1 MDIYID
7 ELNLESF
14 LNQKENSLYE
24 DTLKLLK
31 RQLGLKFNFS
41 KDRLKANENLLPLI
55 QLLTSGVGNTEIT
68 FKNNFPN
75 RPLKSNSTN
84 DFNSNQLSSIY
95 WINDTDC
102 NKLIESGSII
112 LGELGEEIN
121 LINKLFFHQD
131 DYLFEKKWR
140 INGEGFRNWDDIKDF
155 SLPLTDI
162 IIVDNYILS
171 NKEIFNTNL
180 LSYLSVLMN
189 NSQAKVNI
197 VVYAHPE
204 QIDDDET
211 EILKQIKTCI
221 KNATGKKGTATI
233 IKTRKEHDR
242 TILTNYNRIYSGDSF
257 NFWDGAGRKI
267 TKGKEITYSSNAREE
282 NHQLFKDL
290 LKDLQGIIDKNPEN
304 IEGDKISSYL
314 NF

>member
-14 LNQKENSLYE
+14 INQKDNSLYA

-41 KDRLKANENLLPLI
+41 KDRLKTNHKLAPLI
-55 QLLTSGVGNTEIT
+55 QLLTSGMGNTEIT
-68 FKNNFPN
+68 FNNNFPN

-84 DFNSNQLSSIY
+84 DFNSNQLSSIF
-95 WINDTDC
+95 WINDSDC

-112 LGELGEEIN
+112 LGELGEELN

-197 VVYAHPE
+197 VVFAHPE

-211 EILKQIKTCI
+211 EILKQIKSCV

-304 IEGDKISSYL
+304 IEGDKISNYL

>member
-14 LNQKENSLYE
+14 INQKDNSLYA

-31 RQLGLKFNFS
+31 RQLGLKFNFP
-41 KDRLKANENLLPLI
+41 KDRLKTNHKLAPLV
-55 QLLTSGVGNTEIT
+55 QLLTSGMGNTEIT
-68 FKNNFPN
+68 FNNNFPN

-84 DFNSNQLSSIY
+84 NFNSNQLSSIF
-95 WINDTDC
+95 WINDSDS

-112 LGELGEEIN
+112 LGELGEELN
-121 LINKLFFHQD
+121 LINKLFFHQN

-162 IIVDNYILS
+162 IIVDNYILY
-171 NKEIFNTNL
+171 NKEIFKTNL
-180 LSYLSVLMN
+180 LSYLSVLMH

-197 VVYAHPE
+197 VMYAHPD

-211 EILKQIKTCI
+211 EILKQIKSCV

-242 TILTNYNRIYSGDSF
+242 TILTNYNRIYSGDTF

-282 NHQLFKDL
+282 NHQLFKDI

-304 IEGDKISSYL
+304 IEGDKISNYL